1 MKKKKKKEKK
11 KRRIGFSP
19 SLPPSLLFL
28 CSAVFQTSNS
38 VTKSHQRQ
46 HKFVSKVS
54 RSTSNHTKS
63 YKTLSLSHI
72 KIHWTQIFIDWVQQT
87 QQKDS
92 INTIFLVKRQPLIP
106 TKIGCAGEKK
116 TIFNIMQ
123 KKTGLNIILKPLYSL
138 SLISRFIGHKYLLI
152 GCKKPNKRIQSIQ
165 SFLLKGN
172 R

>member
-1 MKKKKKKEKK
+1 MKKKKKKKK
-11 KRRIGFSP
+11 EDWLQP
-19 SLPPSLLFL
+19 LPPSLLFL

-63 YKTLSLSHI
+63 YKTLSLS
-72 KIHWTQIFIDWVQQT
+72 
-87 QQKDS
+87 
-92 INTIFLVKRQPLIP
+92 
-106 TKIGCAGEKK
+106 
-116 TIFNIMQ
+116 
-123 KKTGLNIILKPLYSL
+123 
-138 SLISRFIGHKYLLI
+138 LISRFIGHKYLLI

-165 SFLLKGN
+165 FFLLKGN